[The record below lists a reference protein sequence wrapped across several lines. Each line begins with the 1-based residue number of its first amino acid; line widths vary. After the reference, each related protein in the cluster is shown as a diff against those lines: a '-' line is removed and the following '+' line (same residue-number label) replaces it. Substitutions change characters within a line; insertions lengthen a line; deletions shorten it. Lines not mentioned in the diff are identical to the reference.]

1 MLGESR
7 MSPRASSGTYVSNS
21 PADKRWCG
29 RLPGHPGGCQ
39 FLLHFGAYAKDFN
52 AKWWQAFF
60 PAFLPSVSLASTTD
74 SCIASFQAADW
85 CATGRWCW
93 WIDCI
98 AWKWGIF
105 ASLWNVYSIS
115 QFFYRV
121 FNKHLLNDSDFSIMN
136 GYSWKKTKHTR
147 SALKQPTHGPRKESV
162 RIVKWSSGEKQKSPW
177 WTECKDL
184 HIPQMEVGHCKFQN
198 GETGHRRRM
207 LRMLGK
213 SKCRIH
219 KTESIFAWS
228 SYVKIYVQYLKYPKN
243 TNDRS

>member
-1 MLGESR
+1 MILWYQPYVVAVTVDVPEWKQDANISDSKGWLLETNWLFSACDTMPGYLGNFCLFIRFVCLLALFCFPGKSLAMLGESR

-85 CATGRWCW
+85 CTTGRWCW

-98 AWKWGIF
+98 AWKRGHFCFSLKCLFNITIFFREYSTSIYWMILISLSWMDTPERKQNILLGQLSSNLHVDLERNQWG
-105 ASLWNVYSIS
+105 
-115 QFFYRV
+115 
-121 FNKHLLNDSDFSIMN
+121 
-136 GYSWKKTKHTR
+136 
-147 SALKQPTHGPRKESV
+147 
-162 RIVKWSSGEKQKSPW
+162 
-177 WTECKDL
+177 
-184 HIPQMEVGHCKFQN
+184 
-198 GETGHRRRM
+198 
-207 LRMLGK
+207 
-213 SKCRIH
+213 
-219 KTESIFAWS
+219 
-228 SYVKIYVQYLKYPKN
+228 
-243 TNDRS
+243 